1 MTFLLF
7 FLKSSSINLFG
18 SSCHV
23 TLFERF
29 KIWNSNNYNLK
40 QHFERVYD
48 LNWKSY
54 EYKSCTTHQDVLLL
68 FWSSFHVMNFE
79 RFKIWIPEND
89 NFKFDFQL
97 LNDFSCKGNEYQ
109 CCITRQDPQLIFWSS
124 FHLTK
129 FDQFKFWISIN
140 VNFK

>member
-1 MTFLLF
+1 MTLNEIKWKCCKHKSCITHQHVQLLF
-7 FLKSSSINLFG
+7 W

-48 LNWKSY
+48 FNWKSHEY
-54 EYKSCTTHQDVLLL
+54 ESCTTHQDVQLL

-79 RFKIWIPEND
+79 RFKIWISENN
-89 NFKFDFQL
+89 NFKQDFET
-97 LNDFSCKGNEYQ
+97 LNDFSWKTHEYQ
-109 CCITRQDPQLIFWSS
+109 SCSTHQDVQLMFWS
-124 FHLTK
+124 FLHLTK
-129 FDQFKFWISIN
+129 L
-140 VNFK
+140 